1 MRQCVSGQFKSGAVA
16 SNAMSGLVKAYVK
29 FDQLKPHIANA
40 CEAIKDYMAIF
51 IFEDGKIGSGTFIR
65 TGGLSGLLTAWH
77 VAEHLS
83 NFQEFVL
90 CATDSP
96 HRLSISSDLMDHVP
110 IGVVPQGSMPE
121 EGPDLSFL
129 IIRDEGLLEKL
140 RTIKSFYPL
149 DSSRSPCIHP
159 LLNQKIWWG
168 VAGSP
173 GESLKRSHENYQ
185 GGPLTRLLNFVGADR
200 FPFQMFEKG
209 DFDYLQLTVSSG
221 HAPFPKDYDGMSGGG
236 FWTLPMEIDPSGEIR
251 HRTPILAGVE
261 FAQSAW
267 QNGER
272 ILTGHGSRSI
282 YACLR
287 RALKTHI
294 CTPIRSE
301 IRRLTSAAT
310 SLY

>member
-1 MRQCVSGQFKSGAVA
+1 MGYPRTRSKKQSGRARESRLPRTPALQDQTLPILALEFSVLRHPRLGALQPAARQCVSGQFKSGAVV
-16 SNAMSGLVKAYVK
+16 SNAMSGFVKAYVK
-29 FDQLKPHIANA
+29 FDQLKPHIDNA
-40 CEAIKDYMAIF
+40 CKAIKDYMAIF
-51 IFEDGKIGSGTFIR
+51 IFEDGRIGSGTFVR

-83 NFQEFVL
+83 SFQEFVL

-200 FPFQMFEKG
+200 FPFQMFEKRR
-209 DFDYLQLTVSSG
+209 FRLFAT
-221 HAPFPKDYDGMSGGG
+221 DG
-236 FWTLPMEIDPSGEIR
+236 FVR
-251 HRTPILAGVE
+251 ARPISKGLRWHEWRRVLDVT
-261 FAQSAW
+261 
-267 QNGER
+267 NGN
-272 ILTGHGSRSI
+272 
-282 YACLR
+282 
-287 RALKTHI
+287 
-294 CTPIRSE
+294 
-301 IRRLTSAAT
+301 
-310 SLY
+310 